1 MLTFRSPLNFACTKI
16 SAEYEACIAGLQA
29 ALELSVK
36 CLEVYG
42 DSLLIICQT
51 QGKWKIKEE
60 KKIPYHHAHNEG
72 LKKKFEKR
80 KNTHL

>member
-1 MLTFRSPLNFACTKI
+1 MLTFRSPLNFAFTNNE
-16 SAEYEACIAGLQA
+16 AEYEACIAGLQA

-51 QGKWKIKEE
+51 PVKWK
-60 KKIPYHHAHNEG
+60 AW
-72 LKKKFEKR
+72 LS
-80 KNTHL
+80 